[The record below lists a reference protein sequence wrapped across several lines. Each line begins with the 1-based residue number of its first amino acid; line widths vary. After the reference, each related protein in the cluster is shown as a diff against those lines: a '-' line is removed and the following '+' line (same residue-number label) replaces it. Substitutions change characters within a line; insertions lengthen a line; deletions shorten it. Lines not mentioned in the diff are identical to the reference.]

1 MPNNPRGLLPDVP
14 LLLDRDAEG
23 SKDTL
28 DRNGYATALAQ
39 AAVHTPQTITI
50 GVYGDWGSGK
60 TSAMRLM
67 QRIIDEGDQA
77 LTVWFNAWQYERVDH
92 IIVPLLSTIVN
103 DIEYA
108 KNKQRGPYEKAA
120 EAVKKKLTALVE
132 PLRAVARATSLEFG
146 VPGSPKVSIDFG
158 KAISE
163 GEKLAEGRA
172 KDTAPPGGRYFDA
185 FRTLRH
191 LSGQPDVPRIVI
203 FIDDLDRCT
212 AAKAFELLENI
223 KLVLDLPNFS
233 YVIGLAEG
241 IIESFVR
248 AKFKDESPDNQEMR
262 KRFLHKFIQVPM
274 QLPHPVLSD
283 MERYIKSLIANNSVF
298 TQDEQTRLAQLMPI
312 LVTIAQGNPRNV
324 VRFINP
330 LIVLKRISEASAA
343 TDVPLA
349 DLAFAS
355 ALGKVRDALCKW
367 TIVFPKTSEE
377 GSQPKGE
384 RENLYRSFNWEDIP
398 DEVPFRRGLQLLFDN
413 ADYFD
418 PADPLAKKFPERLEA
433 LAGVQTHPGVSQAL
447 LRLQQN
453 LPLCSALKSDS
464 GFAWLD
470 SEDRVQASF
479 ELTRSIAVKDG
490 QPTARGGD
498 KESEPDEVDWATI
511 ETQVHR
517 RGADPLSFKPI
528 LDQIERTGRPPE
540 FARGYIRDLAPLAG
554 FNALRRLHLAGCR
567 GVSDLAPLA
576 GLTALRELDLQ
587 GCTGVSDLTP
597 LAGLTTLELLYFHG
611 CSDVI
616 DLAPLTRLTAL
627 RQLYLQG
634 CTGVSDLTPLAGL
647 TALWRLDLQGC
658 TGVSVLVPLAG
669 LTALRWIDLQGC
681 TGASDLAPLAGLPK
695 LEGVA
700 LKGSGFD
707 RDSVPDSLWE
717 KCYWDI

>member
-1 MPNNPRGLLPDVP
+1 MPNNPMGLLPDVP
-14 LLLDRDAEG
+14 LLLDRKVKG

-67 QRIIDEGDQA
+67 QRIIDEEGQA

-92 IIVPLLSTIVN
+92 IIVPLLSTIVH

-108 KNKQRGPYEKAA
+108 KKKRRGPYKKTA

-132 PLRAVARATSLEFG
+132 PLRAVARATTLEFG
-146 VPGSPKVSIDFG
+146 VPGLLKVSIDSG

-163 GEKLAEGRA
+163 EEKLAEGRA

-185 FRTLRH
+185 FRTLRD
-191 LSGQPDVPRIVI
+191 LSGQRDVPRIVI

-248 AKFKDESPDNQEMR
+248 AKFKDESLDNREMR
-262 KRFLHKFIQVPM
+262 ERFLHKFIQVPM

-283 MERYIKSLIANNSVF
+283 MERYIKSLIANNKVF
-298 TQDEQTRLAQLMPI
+298 TRDEQAQLGELMPM
-312 LVTIAQGNPRNV
+312 LLTTAQDNPRNV

-330 LIVLKRISEASAA
+330 LIVLKRISEASDAP
-343 TDVPLA
+343 DVPLA

-355 ALGKVRDALCKW
+355 ALGKMRDALCKW
-367 TIVFPKTSEE
+367 TIVFPKISDA
-377 GSQPKGE
+377 GSQPKDE
-384 RENLYRSFNWEDIP
+384 QEKLYRAFNWENIP
-398 DEVPFRRGLQLLFDN
+398 EEVPFGLGLRLLLDN
-413 ADYFD
+413 PCYFD
-418 PADPLAKKFPERLEA
+418 PGDPLAERFPDRLEA

-453 LPLCSALKSDS
+453 LRLCSALKSES
-464 GFAWLD
+464 GFGWLI
-470 SEDRVQASF
+470 SHDRVQASF
-479 ELTRSIAVKDG
+479 ALTRSIAVKDG

-511 ETQVHR
+511 ETQVKE

-528 LDQIERTGRPPE
+528 LDQIKRTGRPPV
-540 FARGYIRDLAPLAG
+540 FAREYIKDLALLAG
-554 FNALRRLHLAGCR
+554 LTAKWLNLPGCT

-576 GLTALRELDLQ
+576 GLTALKWLELP

-597 LAGLTTLELLYFHG
+597 LAGF
-611 CSDVI
+611 
-616 DLAPLTRLTAL
+616 TAL
-627 RQLYLQG
+627 EWLNLIG
-634 CTGVSDLTPLAGL
+634 CTGVRDLTPLAGL
-647 TALWRLDLQGC
+647 TALELIELRDC
-658 TGVSVLVPLAG
+658 TGV
-669 LTALRWIDLQGC
+669 
-681 TGASDLAPLAGLPK
+681 SDLAPLAGLPK
-695 LEGVA
+695 LVQVA
-700 LKGSGFD
+700 LEGSGVD
-707 RDSVPDSLWE
+707 RNRVPESLRGKCEWDS
-717 KCYWDI
+717 